1 MNVWFFQGEHGFFN
15 WTQIILTK
23 ILMLQ
28 SLCLSFIYNPLNQ
41 HKKEN
46 IKGNTERLQLLQ
58 QVDSLLSSLN
68 WLCVCVTVLEFCV
81 LESLKILCFGFSCD
95 FYCLELLVYCFQVF
109 ELLLPL

>member
-1 MNVWFFQGEHGFFN
+1 
-15 WTQIILTK
+15 
-23 ILMLQ
+23 MLQ

-68 WLCVCVTVLEFCV
+68 HWLCVCVTVLEFCV

-109 ELLLPL
+109 ELLFTSVMWFLLVFELFLFLTFVLKLV